1 MWVGA
6 TLPTIVPVSVEGQVD
21 DKWMA
26 RALRLARR
34 ADFRTS
40 PNPMVG
46 CVIVEKGVAVGEG
59 LHERAGGPHAE
70 VMALRGAGARARG
83 ATVYVT
89 LEPCSHQGRTPPCTR
104 ALLAAGVRRVVI
116 AMLDPDPRV
125 HGSGVRLLRQ
135 RGVQVEVGVGG
146 EEAAELNRAYVHQR
160 LTGRPLVSA
169 KFACSLDGRIATH
182 TGESRWI
189 TGEEARRHV
198 HRLRHEN
205 DAILVGVGTVLADDP
220 MLNARFPGARQPLK
234 VVLDSRG
241 RTPATARVRLG
252 PAPLLIDR
260 GDDLP
265 ALLAGLADRGVL
277 SLLVEGGARVL
288 GSFFDAGLVDR
299 LFAYLSPSIIGGE
312 GAPAAVGGVGAS
324 ALSDRPRLVR
334 VGSERLGNDIL
345 VTGDVHRDR

>member
-1 MWVGA
+1 
-6 TLPTIVPVSVEGQVD
+6 
-21 DKWMA
+21 MA

-46 CVIVEKGVAVGEG
+46 CVVVDDGVAVGEG
-59 LHERAGGPHAE
+59 LHEQAGGPHAE
-70 VMALRGAGARARG
+70 VMALRSAGERARG

-89 LEPCSHQGRTPPCTR
+89 LEPCSHQGRTPPCTQ
-104 ALLAAGVRRVVI
+104 ALLDAGVWRVVV

-125 HGSGVRLLRQ
+125 HGRGVRLLRE
-135 RGVQVEVGVGG
+135 RGVHVEVGVG
-146 EEAAELNRAYVHQR
+146 EEQATELNRAYLHHR

-169 KFACSLDGRIATH
+169 KFACSLDGRIATR

-198 HRLRHEN
+198 HRLRHEH

-252 PAPLLIDR
+252 PAPLLIDP
-260 GDDLP
+260 GDDLT
-265 ALLAGLADRGVL
+265 ALLGSLGDRGVL
-277 SLLVEGGARVL
+277 SLLVEGGASVL

-299 LFAYLSPSIIGGE
+299 VFAYLNPSIIGGE
-312 GAPAAVGGVGAS
+312 GAPSAVGGVGA
-324 ALSDRPRLVR
+324 ATLGERPRLVR
-334 VGSERLGNDIL
+334 VGSEHLGDDIL